1 MDASTWAGYK
11 NSLLRYG
18 PKRRPRPPRF
28 KNNVKEAADRR
39 RILIQE
45 LVVEGGVTFYDIAD
59 VNNSDERIN
68 HIVYDLCGFLIHA
81 RR

>member
-1 MDASTWAGYK
+1 MPVLGQGVRT
-11 NSLLRYG
+11 
-18 PKRRPRPPRF
+18 PRPPCF

-45 LVVEGGVTFYDIAD
+45 LEGGVTFYDIAD